1 MNQRTG
7 MQDSQ
12 DARNHVGQE
21 PVIAS
26 TLSGVIIGKNLSGF
40 PEARVSRAP
49 RSTRIVLEV

>member
-1 MNQRTG
+1 MKQRTG

-26 TLSGVIIGKNLSGF
+26 ALSGVIIGKNLSGF

-49 RSTRIVLEV
+49 RSSRIVLEV